1 MLNWYNAQ
9 PELLPLV
16 TSLSS
21 TLPMVFSL
29 WMMTTPEDRALLMH
43 PSRCLTAEMAAH
55 PVETSREAR
64 LKAERKRLGIN
75 LL

>member
-1 MLNWYNAQ
+1 MSNWYNAQ
-9 PELLPLV
+9 PELVPLV

-29 WMMTTPEDRALLMH
+29 WVMTTPEDRALLMH
-43 PSRCLTAEMAAH
+43 PSRFLTAEMAAH

-64 LKAERKRLGIN
+64 LKAERKRLGID

>member
-1 MLNWYNAQ
+1 MFNWYNAQ

-21 TLPMVFSL
+21 TLPMVLSL

-43 PSRCLTAEMAAH
+43 PSRFLAEEMAAH